1 MKKRKIYIGTSGW
14 NYNHWVNE
22 FYPGDL
28 PKKNWLQFY
37 IEKGFKTVELNS
49 SFYHLPNSSTF
60 EKWRKSVPKDFIFA
74 VKASRYI
81 THMKKLKDPDK
92 TVKKFLESSKELKKK
107 LGPLLFQFPPAWKFN
122 SERFNKFTK
131 KLPAKYK
138 YTFEFRNDTWWNDEV
153 LNLLKKNKSAFCI
166 YELNG
171 TITPKEITA
180 DFIYIRL
187 HGPDG
192 KYQGN
197 YSEKALSNWAGFI
210 SKWNKKGK
218 EIYCYFDNDQKGY
231 AVKNALK
238 LKEMIN

>member
-1 MKKRKIYIGTSGW
+1 MKKSKIYIGTSGW

-37 IEKGFKTVELNS
+37 IEKGFKTVELNN
-49 SFYHLPNSSTF
+49 SFYHLPSSSTF
-60 EKWRKSVPKDFIFA
+60 DKWRKSVPKDFIFA

-92 TVKKFLESSKELKKK
+92 PVKRFLESSRDLKKK
-107 LGPLLFQFPPAWKFN
+107 LGPVLFQFPPAWKFN
-122 SERFNKFTK
+122 SERFKKFIK
-131 KLPAKYK
+131 KLPSKYK

-153 LNLLKKNKSAFCI
+153 LNLLKKYNSAFCI

-187 HGPDG
+187 HGPHG

-197 YSEKALSNWAGFI
+197 YSEKVLSNWADFI
-210 SKWNKKGK
+210 NRWNKKGK

-231 AVKNALK
+231 AAKNALE
-238 LKEMIN
+238 LKKIIN